1 MKKKTLVLASNNEH
15 KIFEIKDML
24 GDTYQ
29 VLKQTDFNIGPI
41 PETGKSFEENAI
53 IKARQVHKITGL
65 TTIGDDSGLLVEALD
80 DEPGVFSAR
89 YSGKHATDEE
99 NNRKLLK
106 KLEETRTTNRN
117 ARFKCVIA
125 LIEFEDP
132 KKVYTFN
139 GTWKGEILLK
149 KKGSRGFGYDPLFFD
164 PKTGKSSAE
173 LQAKQKN
180 KISHRAKAL
189 AKLKQHFHESLST

>member
-1 MKKKTLVLASNNEH
+1 MKKNTLVLASNNEH
-15 KIFEIKDML
+15 KILEIKDML
-24 GDTYQ
+24 GHAYQ
-29 VLKQTDFNIGPI
+29 ILKQADFNIGPI
-41 PETGKSFEENAI
+41 PETGKSFKENAI
-53 IKARQVHKITGL
+53 IKARELHSITGL
-65 TTIGDDSGLLVEALD
+65 TTIGDDSGLVVEALD
-80 DEPGVFSAR
+80 GEPGVFSAR

-106 KLEETRTTNRN
+106 KLEETKTKNRN
-117 ARFKCVIA
+117 ARFECVIA
-125 LIEFEDP
+125 LIEREDP
-132 KKVYTFN
+132 QKIYTFS

-173 LQAKQKN
+173 MQAKQKN

-189 AKLKQHFHESLST
+189 AKLKQHMS